1 MKRFLIITDI
11 AVTLLL
17 GACLCFVACNKDEI
31 APPTNNEQ
39 LTTSNETTGSSRAAG
54 KHLEV
59 INNQLYLD
67 GERFKIV
74 EANSPESRLREC
86 SFAELDQ
93 LNACGI
99 NTIYATLYGGDVT
112 SIHPFINRSNPAAG
126 FNDAVVN
133 NWVAYLERWIYG
145 YPGQRHIVHLLLSE
159 KENHF
164 TLSETNHKAMIAYFA
179 NKFRNF
185 EGYIIYNREE
195 LPTGKSAYINTY
207 YRYLKQVAPYSI
219 RGIHNNTAENPWS
232 SHYTSA
238 DTLIQFL
245 AFQEWHGNFDRRIRA
260 EVARGKWAGYASEVT
275 GGFQTHPSCST
286 LTATLSNAGGTYSSG
301 MGFFI
306 SSKDH
311 SAPTFHSSYC
321 GCYQYAAALAGTGT
335 GNPPPPPPDDT
346 TVTPPPGGNI
356 IVEYA
361 TTWNKSNAQ
370 LLNNNATLA
379 QGSYWIFVRTGTAPM
394 QLTLLK
400 GTSTVRNTTDS
411 AAPFDLN
418 GSSNQYLQRGYAYK
432 LTVRDGAA
440 QTVVVNFTVQ

>member
-1 MKRFLIITDI
+1 MKKLLITTDI
-11 AVTLLL
+11 IFTLAL
-17 GACLCFVACNKDEI
+17 GLCLTFIACNKDELISDTPPIDTVI
-31 APPTNNEQ
+31 A
-39 LTTSNETTGSSRAAG
+39 SDSIATGSSRAAG
-54 KHLEV
+54 RHLEI
-59 INNQLYLD
+59 INNALYLD
-67 GERFKIV
+67 GELFKIV

-112 SIHPFINRSNPAAG
+112 SIHPFINRSNPGAG

-133 NWVAYLERWIYG
+133 TWVAYLERWIFG

-164 TLSETNHKAMIAYFA
+164 SLSEANHKAMLTYFA

-195 LPTGKSAYINTY
+195 LPTGQTSYINNY
-207 YRYLKQVAPYSI
+207 YRYLKQVAPFSI
-219 RGIHNNTAENPWS
+219 RGIHNNTNENPWRGFEAS
-232 SHYTSA
+232 S

-245 AFQEWHGNFDRRIRA
+245 AFQEWQGNFDRRIRA

-275 GGFQTHPSCST
+275 GGFQTAPNCST
-286 LTATLSNAGGTYSSG
+286 LTATLCNAGGIYSSG

-321 GCYQYAAALAGTGT
+321 SCYQYAASLL
-335 GNPPPPPPDDT
+335 GNTVTPPPPDDT
-346 TVTPPPGGNI
+346 VVTPPPPGNI
-356 IVEYA
+356 VVEYA

-370 LLNNNATLA
+370 TLNNNATLT
-379 QGSYWIFVRTGTAPM
+379 QGSYWIFVRTGAAPM
-394 QLTLLK
+394 TFTLRK
-400 GTSTVRNTTDS
+400 GTGTPVTKTD
-411 AAPFDLN
+411 ATAPFDYN
-418 GSSNQYLQRGYAYK
+418 GNNNTYLQRGYTYT
-432 LTVRDGAA
+432 LTVQDGNN
-440 QTVVVNFTVQ
+440 QSVVINFSVN

>member
-1 MKRFLIITDI
+1 MKRVIIF
-11 AVTLLL
+11 ASLVETLLL
-17 GACLCFVACNKDEI
+17 AGFLLFVSCHKFDYEE
-31 APPTNNEQ
+31 EQ
-39 LTTSNETTGSSRAAG
+39 PVIVGDTVAISGNSRTAG

-67 GERFKIV
+67 GELFKII

-99 NTIYATLYGGDVT
+99 NTIYATLYGGDIT

-126 FNDAVVN
+126 FDDARVN
-133 NWVAYLERWIYG
+133 TWVAYLERWIFG

-164 TLSETNHKAMIAYFA
+164 TLSEANHKAMLTYFA

-195 LPTGKSAYINTY
+195 LPTGQTTYINKY
-207 YRYLKQVAPYSI
+207 YRHLKQVAPFSI
-219 RGIHNNTAENPWS
+219 RGIHNNTNQNPWRGFETS
-232 SHYTSA
+232 S

-260 EVARGKWAGYASEVT
+260 EVVRGKWAGYASEVT
-275 GGFQTHPSCST
+275 GGFQTAPNCST
-286 LTATLSNAGGTYSSG
+286 LTATLCNAGGIYSSG

-321 GCYQYAAALAGTGT
+321 SCYQYAASLLRNTGT
-335 GNPPPPPPDDT
+335 PPPPPDDT
-346 TVTPPPGGNI
+346 VVVPPPPGNI
-356 IVEYA
+356 IVEYS

-370 LLNNNATLA
+370 TLNNNATLT
-379 QGSYWIFVRTGTAPM
+379 QGSYWIFVRTGAAPM
-394 QLTLLK
+394 TFTLRK
-400 GTSTVRNTTDS
+400 GTGTPVTKTD
-411 AAPFDLN
+411 ATAPFDYN
-418 GSSNQYLQRGYAYK
+418 GNNNTYLQRGYTYT
-432 LTVRDGAA
+432 LTVRDGNG
-440 QTVVVNFTVQ
+440 QSVVINFSVI